1 MRLRFRLLWLIVET
15 VFKKRRSLADENVL
29 NMRVLPNDVDVTRV
43 SNDRYLT
50 FMDLGRISIVLQAGL
65 LRTLVRQRWGPVA
78 RVVSIRFRY
87 PLTVFQR
94 FQLRTRAIYW
104 DNEWVWFEQRFERRG
119 RTTAIG
125 LVKATLAGP
134 DGLVTPARIIAAAGE
149 AFGSPPLPKVIADLQ
164 NVERQ
169 LREYS
174 VDAV

>member
-1 MRLRFRLLWLIVET
+1 MRLRLRLLWLIIET
-15 VFKKRRSLADENVL
+15 FFKARRSLADENVL
-29 NMRVLPNDVDVTRV
+29 NLRVLPNDVDVTRV

-50 FMDLGRISIVLQAGL
+50 FMDLGRINVVLQAGL
-65 LRTLVRQRWGPVA
+65 LKTLVSQRWGPVA

-87 PLTVFQR
+87 PLAVFQR

-104 DNEWVWFEQRFERRG
+104 DNEWVWFEQRFERKG

-125 LVKATLAGP
+125 LVKATLAGR

-149 AFGSPPLPKVIADLQ
+149 AFESPPLPRIIADLQ
-164 NVERQ
+164 SVERQ
-169 LREYS
+169 LRDFN